1 MVCKIIWTT
10 TARADYFKIVDYLQE
25 EWGQKSVLKF
35 EGKVMKQLDLI
46 SKMPKLYSET
56 EFRENVRRCLVVNQV
71 SLYYLEI
78 EQKAEIIVLR
88 LLDNRQNPD
97 KLPDLIP

>member
-78 EQKAEIIVLR
+78 EQKAEIIVL
-88 LLDNRQNPD
+88 NRFVFNIFILVSS
-97 KLPDLIP
+97 K